1 MNELATRR
9 VGSAP
14 DATAPDGS
22 AVRLLAGTRNGGMA
36 HFSLGARQVSRAVAH
51 KTVEEIWY
59 FIRGAGRMW
68 RRLGDQEET
77 AAVSVGVSVT
87 IPVGTRFQFRSDTD
101 EPLEAVAVT
110 LPPWPG
116 SDEARLVVGPWK
128 PTV

>member
-1 MNELATRR
+1 MNELSTRR
-9 VGSAP
+9 IGSTP

-51 KTVEEIWY
+51 ETVEEIWF

-68 RRLGDQEET
+68 RRLGDRRKRGRVRRGLGHDPGRYQ
-77 AAVSVGVSVT
+77 
-87 IPVGTRFQFRSDTD
+87 FQFRSDTD

-116 SDEARLVVGPWK
+116 SDEARLVVGPWE